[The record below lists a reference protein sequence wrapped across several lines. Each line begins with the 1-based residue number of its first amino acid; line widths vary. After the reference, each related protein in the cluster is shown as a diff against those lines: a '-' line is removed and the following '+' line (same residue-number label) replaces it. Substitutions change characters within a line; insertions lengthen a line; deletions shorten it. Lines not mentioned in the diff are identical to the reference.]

1 MSVILADRPTESVR
15 NEVIDQLVMNYSHG
29 ELSYEAFERRLDKAM
44 ELACNE
50 ALVEL
55 TKDLPLSV
63 DKAFVESKKQDL
75 TANYHQGNVEP
86 LEKMV
91 NVFSNNSRK
100 GVWSV
105 PQEIHYLSFFSGTEL
120 DFTDAKFGR
129 SNVNIKI
136 ISVFSGN
143 TIYVPE
149 NVNVVSKA
157 FCIFGGIENL
167 SSGSD
172 SEHVPTIIIEGYS
185 IFSGVSIKIRRS
197 LKEHFVNLAD
207 NLKNLF
213 S

>member
-1 MSVILADRPTESVR
+1 MSGSLADRPTESVR

-75 TANYHQGNVEP
+75 TANYNHGEVEP

-100 GVWSV
+100 GAWHV
-105 PQEIHYLSFFSGTEL
+105 PNEIDYLSIFSGTEL
-120 DFTDAKFGR
+120 DFTDAKFGQKEVR
-129 SNVNIKI
+129 IRIFSI
-136 ISVFSGN
+136 FSGN

-149 NVNVVSKA
+149 NINVVSKA
-157 FCIFGGIENL
+157 FCIFGSIDNL
-167 SSGSD
+167 SSGGSN
-172 SEHVPTIIIEGYS
+172 EHAPTIIIEGYS
-185 IFSGVSIKIRRS
+185 IFSGVTVKIRRS

-207 NLKNLF
+207 NLKNMF